1 MRNIKLIF
9 TLLSL
14 IHVATLSQAKA
25 PWLEN
30 MNHPFKQQQL
40 DSRWQAD
47 GGQIHLRFNHNLLHA
62 WQVAITTDSQKA
74 TTIDGLKHHSHTI
87 RNTAALSMQAP
98 FGILQAIPDGR
109 LHVNGQFQW
118 TFDGQT
124 LNHNNWQIIATQKH
138 LTAGEI
144 ASLLIQSESG
154 FPLFY
159 LDHIHTEL
167 DIKKQRFYAHRMDII
182 VTQELAKALNRPLLT
197 GIAIGE
203 AHMENHLTIPPEY
216 ELVKG
221 KPTCPPGRPLWPDA
235 QNPADVALINMTW
248 QMVRNLNDG
257 RFVFAPNATLKNV
270 GVADVVWQPKF
281 SQAVPP
287 YNNAQHPYLFWAA
300 YREIDGRFE
309 QIGTSQIK
317 HAFYTVNSNCT
328 IDCGSHHIL
337 YPGCEDIYTVNN
349 NDGGSFLGP
358 KNELEAFTGIWEEV
372 GSFFD
377 QNGDGSQDNTSNNS
391 DENRLTIH
399 ESDINDNSHDYYFSA
414 WYIIRDDVNI
424 FNTMGHR
431 QYDLLPNQQQTSWSF
446 INPGTFTQGPAS
458 DAYLTPNT
466 TAPDLMS
473 ASHRTL
479 QANEGHL
486 TAAVKVIDLG
496 GGLYRYNYLVE
507 NHDYDP
513 QVEAITI
520 PLDDDAAFNAFVW
533 SDLDDDANNNWQ
545 ITRQNNQLTLT
556 QTNGNTIDWGSLFS
570 FSFTTDRSPELG
582 TVSLTGHENN
592 QNQFSILSLRPHLD
606 DLIFED
612 GFE

>member
-1 MRNIKLIF
+1 MRTSKPIT
-9 TLLSL
+9 TLLLLLATSL
-14 IHVATLSQAKA
+14 SSATA
-25 PWLEN
+25 PWLDN
-30 MNHPFKQQQL
+30 LNHPLKQQQI

-47 GGQIHLRFNHNLLHA
+47 GGQIHLRFNHNLLNA
-62 WQVAITTDSQKA
+62 WQVSVTTDNQTT
-74 TTIDGLKHHSHTI
+74 TTIDGLKHQSHTV
-87 RNTAALSMQAP
+87 RNTTALSMQAP
-98 FGILQAIPDGR
+98 FGILQAIPDGM
-109 LHVNGQFQW
+109 LHVDSHMQW
-118 TFDGQT
+118 TFDGRV
-124 LNHNNWQIIATQKH
+124 LEHRNWQIVATKKH

-154 FPLFY
+154 FPMFY

-167 DIKKQRFYAHRMDII
+167 DIKNHRFHARRMDIR
-182 VTQELAKALNRPLLT
+182 VTQELAKALNRPLLS

-203 AHMENHLTIPPEY
+203 AHMENHLTIPAEY

-221 KPTCPPGRPLWPDA
+221 QSTCPPGRPLWPDA

-281 SQAVPP
+281 SGDHPP

-317 HAFYTVNSNCT
+317 HAFFTVNTNCT
-328 IDCGSHHIL
+328 IDCGSNQIL
-337 YPGCEDIYTVNN
+337 YPGCEDIYSVGN
-349 NDGGSFLGP
+349 NDSGGNLGP
-358 KNELEAFTGIWEEV
+358 KIELEAFTGIWEEV

-377 QNGDGSQDNTSNNS
+377 PNSDGQQDNSSNNS
-391 DENRLTIH
+391 DENRLIIH
-399 ESDINDNSHDYYFSA
+399 ESDINNDSNDYYFSA
-414 WYIIRDDVNI
+414 WYIVRDDVNI

-446 INPGTFTQGPAS
+446 INPGPFTQGPAS

-473 ASHRTL
+473 ASHRTS
-479 QANEGHL
+479 QAGEGHL
-486 TAAVKVIDLG
+486 TAAVKIIDLG
-496 GGLYRYNYLVE
+496 GGEYRYNYMVE

-513 QVEAITI
+513 QVEAIEI
-520 PLDDDAAFNAFVW
+520 PLDDDAAFSAFIW
-533 SDLDDDANNNWQ
+533 SDLDDDANNDWQ
-545 ITRQNNQLTLT
+545 VTRQDNRLILT
-556 QTNGNTIDWGSLFS
+556 QVNDNHIDWGALFS
-570 FSFTTDRSPELG
+570 FSFTTDRPPEAG
-582 TVSLTGHENN
+582 QVTLTGHENS
-592 QNQFSILSLRPHLD
+592 QSQFTIQSLRPQLD